1 MSVKVKKEVNQVPKL
16 KSSKRRAETQ
26 PDGIPKKTVKLKE
39 KQEARK
45 PVGDDLSKVR
55 KTKQVKHKFGKKIK
69 TPSKAFLDKKER
81 RLLRLKSKKHS
92 EVVIKLLPMWEQ
104 FRRDDVSKEK
114 RFECIQEVLKI
125 SKKIIPDLCMAHDT
139 SRILEDCVKY
149 GTESQRWQIFSEVH
163 TNLVILAK
171 SRYAKFVI
179 LKLIK
184 YGDKQHVLEMFKAFK
199 NRIQRLTQHKY
210 ASEVVD
216 TLYNDYATA
225 SQRSEMIQEFY
236 GNRHALR
243 LGEHKLFT
251 LEDTLK
257 LHPDKSIAILNNLTK
272 ILINLVS
279 KGLNKYSIVQH
290 LLLEYLRNAVSSFSQ
305 ASSLFNNEK
314 KSNVNIITESNETV
328 VPYLIDEPV
337 DCKSTTNNT
346 DDKDD
351 DDDIIPKSFYDN
363 FITLLEHLI
372 DGQIVPMLHTR
383 DGVRAALRI
392 LWLCNPQKRKVL
404 VKNLKTCIQN
414 IAFNEHGHLFI
425 IGLIDSVDDIVLL
438 QKTIFREILDDLELF
453 VMHPNARK
461 ILLYM
466 LSPRDRRHFSP
477 QFIHSVLVPGDTN
490 SYTKKL
496 LGIRALELRQ
506 SQSLVLPA
514 LLNLVNDKLI
524 ELFIGDTLSEVGL
537 LTSKDLGRLVLLSE
551 ILDKSAP
558 HSFNVDSLLSTYKR
572 TNDDSR
578 VQFGSSSITSTDL
591 STYKA
596 LRKSALQKL
605 VMHVLVPEFNP
616 TGNDDDDNDAADA
629 VVNKKIHLKQ
639 HKPKGNRN
647 DLRLSRH
654 KLAVSLVETYL
665 AKQKNPKIKSFFS
678 GNESL
683 IDKKEEEEEEEADAD
698 GDDHV
703 NENDQHMSV
712 DETFS
717 MNHTNSKPF
726 IERPEGV
733 YLIRRLLQIE
743 KETKVFTF
751 ARLII
756 KYVPAEN
763 FQSWIKCNRTCYF
776 LVNLWE
782 LGNEKICHALKEA
795 LNPVMEILKISPLSS
810 AKILYNHLNQQ

>member
-1 MSVKVKKEVNQVPKL
+1 MSVKSKVKREVNQVSKV
-16 KSSKRRAETQ
+16 KSSKRHAETQ
-26 PDGIPKKTVKLKE
+26 PDGIPKKTVRLNE
-39 KQEARK
+39 KQEVTK
-45 PVGDDLSKVR
+45 PVEGGVSKVH
-55 KTKQVKHKFGKKIK
+55 KAKQVKHTLGRKIAA
-69 TPSKAFLDKKER
+69 PKAFLAKKER

-92 EVVIKLLPMWEQ
+92 DVVIKLLPIWEQ

-114 RFECIQEVLKI
+114 RFEFIQEVLKI
-125 SKKIIPDLCMAHDT
+125 SKKVIPDLCMAHDT

-149 GTESQRWQIFSEVH
+149 GTESQRWQIFGEVH

-184 YGDKQHVLEMFKAFK
+184 YGDKQYILEMFKAFK
-199 NRIQRLTQHKY
+199 NRIQRLTQHKF
-210 ASEVVD
+210 ASEVID

-257 LHPDKSIAILNNLTK
+257 LHPDKSTVILDNLTK

-290 LLLEYLRNAVSSFSQ
+290 LLLEYLRNAVSFSK
-305 ASSLFNNEK
+305 ASSIPV
-314 KSNVNIITESNETV
+314 NVKASMNTSQPSETI
-328 VPYLIDEPV
+328 VPYIVDEPV
-337 DCKSTTNNT
+337 DCK
-346 DDKDD
+346 DEDA
-351 DDDIIPKSFYDN
+351 IPKSFHDN
-363 FITLLEHLI
+363 FTTLIENLI

-392 LWLCNPQKRKVL
+392 LWACSPQKRKIL
-404 VKNLKTCIQN
+404 VKGLKTCVQN

-461 ILLYM
+461 VLLYM
-466 LSPRDRRHFSP
+466 LSPRDRRHFCP
-477 QFIHSVLVPGDTN
+477 QLINSILVPGDT
-490 SYTKKL
+490 SIYTKKL
-496 LGIRALELRQ
+496 LGVRTMEMRQ
-506 SQSLVLPA
+506 SQSMMLPA
-514 LLNLVNDKLI
+514 LLNLVNDKLV
-524 ELFIGDTLSEVGL
+524 ELFIGDSLSEVGL

-558 HSFNVDSLLSTYKR
+558 HNLDADIVLPTYKR
-572 TNDDSR
+572 TNDDTR
-578 VQFGSSSITSTDL
+578 VQFGNCTISPTDL

-596 LRKSALQKL
+596 SRKLALEKL
-605 VMHVLVPEFNP
+605 VTHILVPEFNP
-616 TGNDDDDNDAADA
+616 TGNNDDDEEEE
-629 VVNKKIHLKQ
+629 KKTHSKQ
-639 HKPKGNRN
+639 HKQSQKRN
-647 DLRLSRH
+647 HDDLRLSRH
-654 KLAVSLVETYL
+654 KLAVSLVEAYL
-665 AKQKNPKIKSFFS
+665 AKQKNPKVKSFFT
-678 GNESL
+678 GKESL
-683 IDKKEEEEEEEADAD
+683 SDNEEQ
-698 GDDHV
+698 
-703 NENDQHMSV
+703 ENNQHMSI
-712 DETFS
+712 DETFT
-717 MNHTNSKPF
+717 MNQSSSKPF
-726 IERPEGV
+726 IERPEGA
-733 YLIRRLLQIE
+733 YLIRRLLQME
-743 KETKVFTF
+743 KTTKDFTF

-756 KYVPAEN
+756 KRVPVEN
-763 FQSWIKCNRTCYF
+763 FQSWIKCNRTCYI

-782 LGNEKICHALKEA
+782 LGDAKICNTLKEA
-795 LNPVMEILKISPLSS
+795 LNPVVETLKISPLSG